1 LIVPR
6 SKEFLYIPL
15 TKPKTPA
22 MISLLHERFVR
33 PFKLLC
39 TAFCVATLSSCV
51 SEVETLI
58 NDVRLSYSEFEQ
70 IHADSDTIPSYRLN
84 DLDSS
89 FEQVTHIKMS
99 EPEHRVI
106 NNLRDSLVEY
116 RAENAR
122 IMLMLELDKWEQE
135 VKSFFSGNTE
145 GSVDLTE
152 MKESMVTSSQYFI
165 DYLNENRDRLSQ
177 EEIRR
182 INDIIGKQTAA
193 ETKELLKSVENGV
206 NDFLQRTESWLQ
218 SLEEELEK

>member
-1 LIVPR
+1 
-6 SKEFLYIPL
+6 
-15 TKPKTPA
+15 

>member
-1 LIVPR
+1 
-6 SKEFLYIPL
+6 
-15 TKPKTPA
+15 
-22 MISLLHERFVR
+22 MNSLLHERFIR

-39 TAFCVATLSSCV
+39 TALCVAILSSCS

-58 NDVRLSYSEFEQ
+58 NDARLSYSEFEQ

-89 FEQVTHIKMS
+89 FEQVRHIKMS
-99 EPEHRVI
+99 EPEHRVV

-122 IMLMLELDKWEQE
+122 IMLMLELEKWEKE
-135 VKSFFSGNTE
+135 VKSFFSGNAE

-152 MKESMVTSSQYFI
+152 MKESVANKSQYFI
-165 DYLNENRDRLSQ
+165 DYLNENRHRLSQ

-218 SLEEELEK
+218 SLEEELDK

>member
-1 LIVPR
+1 
-6 SKEFLYIPL
+6 
-15 TKPKTPA
+15 
-22 MISLLHERFVR
+22 MNSLLHERFIR

-39 TAFCVATLSSCV
+39 TTLCVATLSSCA
-51 SEVETLI
+51 SEVEALI
-58 NDVRLSYSEFEQ
+58 DEARLSYSEFEQ
-70 IHADSDTIPSYRLN
+70 IHADSDTIPSSRLN
-84 DLDSS
+84 YLDSS
-89 FEQVTHIKMS
+89 FKQVRQIKMS
-99 EPEHRVI
+99 EAEHAVI
-106 NNLRDSLVEY
+106 NNLSDSLLEY

-122 IMLMLELDKWEQE
+122 IMLMLELDKWEKE
-135 VKSFFSGNTE
+135 VKSFFSGDAE

-152 MKESMVTSSQYFI
+152 MKESMATKSQYFI

-193 ETKELLKSVENGV
+193 ETKEFLKSVENGV

>member
-1 LIVPR
+1 
-6 SKEFLYIPL
+6 
-15 TKPKTPA
+15 

-99 EPEHRVI
+99 EPEHRVV

>member
-1 LIVPR
+1 
-6 SKEFLYIPL
+6 
-15 TKPKTPA
+15 
-22 MISLLHERFVR
+22 MNSLFPERFAKELRLLSSLVFF
-33 PFKLLC
+33 PF
-39 TAFCVATLSSCV
+39 LSSCT
-51 SEVETLI
+51 SEVQTLI
-58 NDVRLSYSEFEQ
+58 NDVRLNYSEFEE
-70 IHADSDTIPSYRLN
+70 ILANSDTIPSYRLN

-89 FEQVTHIKMS
+89 FEQVRHSEMS
-99 EPEHRVI
+99 EPEHIVV

-116 RAENAR
+116 RARNTR
-122 IMLMLELDKWEQE
+122 NILMLELEKWEKE
-135 VKSFFSGNTE
+135 VKSFFSGNAE

-152 MKESMVTSSQYFI
+152 MKESLANKSQYFI

-193 ETKELLKSVENGV
+193 ETKELLKNVENGV

>member
-1 LIVPR
+1 
-6 SKEFLYIPL
+6 
-15 TKPKTPA
+15 
-22 MISLLHERFVR
+22 M
-33 PFKLLC
+33 
-39 TAFCVATLSSCV
+39 
-51 SEVETLI
+51 
-58 NDVRLSYSEFEQ
+58 SYSEFEQ
-70 IHADSDTIPSYRLN
+70 THADSDTIPSYRLN

-89 FEQVTHIKMS
+89 FEQVTDIKMS

>member
-1 LIVPR
+1 
-6 SKEFLYIPL
+6 
-15 TKPKTPA
+15 
-22 MISLLHERFVR
+22 MNSLLHERFIR

-39 TAFCVATLSSCV
+39 TALCVATLSSCG

-58 NDVRLSYSEFEQ
+58 NDARLSYSEFEQ

-89 FEQVTHIKMS
+89 FEQVRQIKMS
-99 EPEHRVI
+99 EAEHAVI
-106 NNLRDSLVEY
+106 NNLRDSLLEY

-122 IMLMLELDKWEQE
+122 IMLMLELDKWEKE
-135 VKSFFSGNTE
+135 VKSFFSGDAE

-152 MKESMVTSSQYFI
+152 MKESMATKSQYFI

-193 ETKELLKSVENGV
+193 ETKEFLKSVENGV

>member
-1 LIVPR
+1 
-6 SKEFLYIPL
+6 
-15 TKPKTPA
+15 

-58 NDVRLSYSEFEQ
+58 NDARLSYSEFEQ

-99 EPEHRVI
+99 EPEHRVV

>member
-1 LIVPR
+1 
-6 SKEFLYIPL
+6 
-15 TKPKTPA
+15 
-22 MISLLHERFVR
+22 MNSLLHERFIR
-33 PFKLLC
+33 PIKLLC
-39 TAFCVATLSSCV
+39 TALSVATLSSCG

-58 NDVRLSYSEFEQ
+58 NDARLSYSEFEQ
-70 IHADSDTIPSYRLN
+70 MHADSDTIPSYRLN

-89 FEQVTHIKMS
+89 FEQVRHTKMS
-99 EPEHRVI
+99 QAEHAVI
-106 NNLRDSLVEY
+106 NNLRDSLLEY

-122 IMLMLELDKWEQE
+122 IMLMLELDKWEKE
-135 VKSFFSGNTE
+135 VKSFFSGDAE

-152 MKESMVTSSQYFI
+152 MKESMATKSQYFI
-165 DYLNENRDRLSQ
+165 DYLNENRDRLSH

>member
-1 LIVPR
+1 
-6 SKEFLYIPL
+6 
-15 TKPKTPA
+15 

-182 INDIIGKQTAA
+182 INNIIGKQTAA

>member
-1 LIVPR
+1 
-6 SKEFLYIPL
+6 
-15 TKPKTPA
+15 
-22 MISLLHERFVR
+22 MNSLLHERFIR
-33 PFKLLC
+33 PFKLLS
-39 TAFCVATLSSCV
+39 AALCVATLSSCG

-58 NDVRLSYSEFEQ
+58 NDARLSYSEFEQ

-84 DLDSS
+84 ELDSS
-89 FEQVTHIKMS
+89 FEQIRHTKMS
-99 EPEHRVI
+99 QAEHAVI
-106 NNLRDSLVEY
+106 NNLRDSLLEY

-122 IMLMLELDKWEQE
+122 IMLMFELGKWEKE
-135 VKSFFSGNTE
+135 IKSFFSGDAE
-145 GSVDLTE
+145 GSIDLTE
-152 MKESMVTSSQYFI
+152 MKESMATKSQYFI

>member
-1 LIVPR
+1 
-6 SKEFLYIPL
+6 
-15 TKPKTPA
+15 

-39 TAFCVATLSSCV
+39 TAFCVVTLSSCV

-152 MKESMVTSSQYFI
+152 MKESMVTRSQYFI

>member
-1 LIVPR
+1 
-6 SKEFLYIPL
+6 
-15 TKPKTPA
+15 
-22 MISLLHERFVR
+22 MNSLLHERFIR

-39 TAFCVATLSSCV
+39 TALCITTLSSCG

-58 NDVRLSYSEFEQ
+58 NDARLSYSEFEL

-89 FEQVTHIKMS
+89 FEHVKHIKMS
-99 EPEHRVI
+99 KAEHAVV
-106 NNLRDSLVEY
+106 NNLRDSLLEY
-116 RAENAR
+116 RAENSR
-122 IMLMLELDKWEQE
+122 IMLMLELDKWEKE
-135 VKSFFSGNTE
+135 VKSFFSGDAE
-145 GSVDLTE
+145 WSVDLTE
-152 MKESMVTSSQYFI
+152 MKESMATKSQYFI

>member
-1 LIVPR
+1 
-6 SKEFLYIPL
+6 
-15 TKPKTPA
+15 
-22 MISLLHERFVR
+22 MNSLLHERFIR

-39 TAFCVATLSSCV
+39 TALCVATLSSCA

-58 NDVRLSYSEFEQ
+58 NDARLSYSEFEQ

-89 FEQVTHIKMS
+89 FEQVRQIKMS
-99 EPEHRVI
+99 EAEHAVI
-106 NNLRDSLVEY
+106 NNLRDSLLEY

-122 IMLMLELDKWEQE
+122 IMLMLELDKWEKE
-135 VKSFFSGNTE
+135 VKSFFSGDAE

-152 MKESMVTSSQYFI
+152 MKESMATKSQYFI

>member
-1 LIVPR
+1 
-6 SKEFLYIPL
+6 
-15 TKPKTPA
+15 

-39 TAFCVATLSSCV
+39 TAFCVVTLSSCV

>member
-1 LIVPR
+1 
-6 SKEFLYIPL
+6 
-15 TKPKTPA
+15 

-39 TAFCVATLSSCV
+39 TAFCVTTLSSCV

-58 NDVRLSYSEFEQ
+58 NDARLSYSEFEQ

-116 RAENAR
+116 RAENAL

-152 MKESMVTSSQYFI
+152 MKESMVTRSQYFI